1 MAEDANGIAASARA
15 APGTRPSRAGAI
27 FGPGA
32 ATITRS
38 ALTVSPPWTASEKPA
53 AARDTART
61 AAFVQILSRSR
72 RTTSASTISRSP
84 PRSE

>member
-15 APGTRPSRAGAI
+15 ASGTRPSRARATL
-27 FGPGA
+27 GPGA

-38 ALTVSPPWTASEKPA
+38 ALTVSPPWTASAKPEA
-53 AARDTART
+53 VRETSST
-61 AAFVQILSRSR
+61 AAFVQMCSRSR
-72 RTTSASTISRSP
+72 RTTSASTISRKP